1 MRALALA
8 VLLVAGAAR
17 AQDGT
22 LFQRDFELE
31 MQLTQARQREV
42 VLSNQLM
49 ALETRLQ
56 AEQAIRALQ
65 AEHDA
70 AAIRHA
76 PADAPPTARSA
87 PMRPVDIP
95 DARLAAS
102 NARVRAALAR

>member
-1 MRALALA
+1 MRALALT

-17 AQDGT
+17 AQDAA

-42 VLSNQLM
+42 AMSNQLM
-49 ALETRLQ
+49 AQEARQQ
-56 AEQAIRALQ
+56 AEQAIRALE
-65 AEHDA
+65 AERDA

-76 PADAPPTARSA
+76 HADASPPATSA
-87 PMRPVDIP
+87 PVRPVDIP
-95 DARLAAS
+95 NARLAAS